1 MIKNLKFLAAAC
13 VAALAASPAAAADNY
28 PSKPIT
34 IILPYATGG
43 SADMLARFAA

>member
-13 VAALAASPAAAADNY
+13 VAALAASQAAAADNY

-34 IILPYATGG
+34 IILPL
-43 SADMLARFAA
+43 SLIHI